1 MNLTI
6 DASAQA
12 RIQQTQ
18 AEEQNPNLKL
28 RIFVSYKTA
37 ESVRFGFVFD
47 ENATND
53 DTVVDS
59 VIVENSAALL
69 MNNATLTHDG
79 RTYIVNLA

>member
-6 DASAQA
+6 DALAEA
-12 RIQQTQ
+12 RIKSTQT
-18 AEEQNPNLKL
+18 EEENPNLKL

-37 ESVRFGFVFD
+37 ESVRFGFVLD
-47 ENATND
+47 ENFTSD

-69 MNNATLTHDG
+69 MNNATLTHNG
-79 RTYIVNLA
+79 KTYIINVS